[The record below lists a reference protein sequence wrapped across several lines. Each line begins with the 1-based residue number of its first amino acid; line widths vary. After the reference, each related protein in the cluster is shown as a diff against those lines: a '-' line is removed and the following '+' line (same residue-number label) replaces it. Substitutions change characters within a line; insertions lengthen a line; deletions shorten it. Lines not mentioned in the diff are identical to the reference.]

1 MIVLQFQSWNH
12 CKSLWFPVT
21 YIARVWGQQPYA
33 ACALD
38 KQTIANNLS
47 CSLYVLNTLPQKTMR
62 FSLWAKFIQIILR
75 VHVNLADTFDSTEGF
90 QLTRSPSRHWD
101 KNSGHDN
108 ATNPNFMHYCTGN
121 HWRFPRN
128 LLEILWSTQDGC
140 HFFHDPLVV
149 QKKKESP
156 TSDAV
161 SGAASI
167 TTWWCIKMTCI
178 VGDVV
183 SMSGLY
189 VQLYIYVQCG
199 ISVQNEVETLQKKTI
214 AETSHWRIL
223 QPFQVAYIWKKQEFH
238 IHFLKQTWSVETNMI
253 VELYQTAY
261 STLDF
266 FMQQNPLLPL
276 AWWKQ

>member
-12 CKSLWFPVT
+12 RKSLWFPVT

-33 ACALD
+33 ACTLD

-47 CSLYVLNTLPQKTMR
+47 CSFYVLNTLPQKTMC
-62 FSLWAKFIQIILR
+62 FSLWAKFIQIKLR
-75 VHVNLADTFDSTEGF
+75 VLQSTWQIRSNPQGDSSWPG
-90 QLTRSPSRHWD
+90 RHQGIGT
-101 KNSGHDN
+101 KTVAIITPPTQTS
-108 ATNPNFMHYCTGN
+108 CTKRN

-128 LLEILWSTQDGC
+128 LLEILCSTQDGC

-149 QKKKESP
+149 LKKESP

-199 ISVQNEVETLQKKTI
+199 TSVQNEVETMQKKSI

-223 QPFQVAYIWKKQEFH
+223 HPFE
-238 IHFLKQTWSVETNMI
+238 
-253 VELYQTAY
+253 
-261 STLDF
+261 
-266 FMQQNPLLPL
+266 
-276 AWWKQ
+276 